1 MSSIRE
7 LFQLIVVRVCRTLC
21 SNAMRCEYKQQYRF
35 VQYHLM
41 PESNSS
47 CHDVDAVARDA
58 FGCGGLSTFYE
69 PKGINQTCWWT
80 CWLNENT
87 FLFFMHI
94 NKRRGGEK
102 EERGRKGEGEE
113 RGRRRRERSEAC
125 WLHVKRKQNK
135 ASKSKRF
142 ILFYA
147 EDKGVVKGE
156 EGRGVQ
162 REGGGGG
169 AAANRSCA
177 RATKRKT

>member
-1 MSSIRE
+1 
-7 LFQLIVVRVCRTLC
+7 
-21 SNAMRCEYKQQYRF
+21 MRCEYKHKYRF

-47 CHDVDAVARDA
+47 CHDVDVEARDA

-69 PKGINQTCWWT
+69 PKGINQTRWWT

-102 EERGRKGEGEE
+102 EERGRKGEGGE
-113 RGRRRRERSEAC
+113 RERSEAC
-125 WLHVKRKQNK
+125 WLHVKRKQNE

-147 EDKGVVKGE
+147 EDKGVVKGD
-156 EGRGVQ
+156 GRKRIVE
-162 REGGGGG
+162 REGGV